1 MTNGDALKQVLEP
14 ACDATGVQRF
24 GWNGLRRAYAKSMIS
39 GGHTKD
45 VVRKKLGDSRGS
57 NTLEKYYYNLEH
69 SEVLGQEFVVD
80 YD

>member
-1 MTNGDALKQVLEP
+1 MGSLSANGRWVGNQLLVE
-14 ACDATGVQRF
+14 RF